1 MSDLEDNYEF
11 FCPYC
16 RASNML
22 QVDRTG
28 GSPQSFVIDCETCCK
43 PIVAEVEIDWQ
54 GEVSYSV
61 EREDE

>member
-22 QVDRTG
+22 TVDRSG
-28 GSPQSFVIDCETCCK
+28 GNHQSYTIDCETCCK
-43 PIVAEVEIDWQ
+43 PIDVEALEQ
-54 GEVSYSV
+54 TMTGGSKMY
-61 EREDE
+61 